1 MIKTNNV
8 EILKALADETRLRLS
23 SKIVDSK
30 RPTLTCEI
38 IDSCASFLE
47 LSQPTLSH
55 HINKLVLAGILN
67 EHKQSKQKA
76 YTLNFM
82 LLESIGIDIAKLS
95 NQ

>member
-1 MIKTNNV
+1 VIKTNNV
-8 EILKALADETRLRLS
+8 EILKALADETRLRLL

-47 LSQPTLSH
+47 LSQPTISH

-76 YTLNFM
+76 YTLILCCLNR
-82 LLESIGIDIAKLS
+82 LGSILQ
-95 NQ
+95 N